1 MRLFD
6 LHCDTALELYRQG
19 QQLSSNTLHIS
30 LERAAC
36 FQPYIQ
42 TAAVWTAKSLGNE
55 AAWEQFGHVADCLDE
70 RIARAGARRVENAAA
85 IAHAADKKSPAFL
98 LAVEDARLLNGYLSR
113 VDALYRRGVRILTL
127 TWSGTSCIGGAFDTD
142 APLTPFGEAVVRR
155 CFALGI
161 VPDVSHAS
169 RRVTAAVLALARECR
184 RPVIASH
191 SNSYS
196 VYAHPRNLTDEEF
209 SEIVRLGGVAGISL
223 APQHLTDGACTSENA
238 ADHILHYL
246 SLGGENAVCLGCDF
260 DGIDKT
266 PADLPD
272 ISALPRLAQCLS
284 RRGVSDAQIDR
295 IFFENA
301 LGFALRTIP

>member
-6 LHCDTALELYRQG
+6 LHCDTALELYRKG
-19 QQLSSNTLHIS
+19 QPLASNTLHIS
-30 LERAAC
+30 LERAKA

-42 TAAVWTAKSLGNE
+42 TAAVWSERALGNE
-55 AAWEQFGHVADCLDE
+55 AAWERFFAVSDYLDAQ
-70 RIARAGARRVENAAA
+70 IARSGALRAESGCALREAVRTG
-85 IAHAADKKSPAFL
+85 KPTFL

-113 VDALYRRGVRILTL
+113 VALLHRRGVRILTL

-155 CFALGI
+155 CFDTGI

-169 RRVTAAVLALARECR
+169 RSVTARTLALAREHR

-191 SNSYS
+191 SNSYA
-196 VYAHPRNLTDEEF
+196 VYAHPRNLTDGEF
-209 SEIVRLGGVAGISL
+209 REIAALGGIVGISL
-223 APQHLTDGACTSENA
+223 APQHLTDGVCTAENVT
-238 ADHILHYL
+238 DHILHYL
-246 SLGGENAVCLGCDF
+246 SLGGETAVCLGCDF
-260 DGIDKT
+260 DGISAA

-272 ISALPRLAQCLS
+272 LSALVRLAERLA

-295 IFFENA
+295 IFFQNA
-301 LGFALRTIP
+301 YGFALRNIP